1 MEHPYKK
8 YEGSLLWEQIKKS
21 LHELEVNKDIA
32 VKTSQYYII
41 GYLCQ
46 QLSESELIDLKS

>member
-8 YEGSLLWEQIKKS
+8 YEDSLLWEQIKKS

-32 VKTSQYYII
+32 IKTSQYYVI

-46 QLSESELIDLKS
+46 QLSENELINLNS